1 MSDINLNIFE
11 HSDFNTML
19 NNVSS
24 SLYSNIYKKINPYSQ
39 SILEPVELQDS
50 NYYTKSYLLPRYEG
64 SKTISAFYNTHT
76 TQSAFKKNGIDVL
89 VWGGD
94 ISYGKTAAVDYH
106 VEKFAFSNN
115 IVRRSLNFYDKT
127 TVNIK
132 FLINESGSLTELSNA
147 NNNVFEVQSMFKKGD
162 TVTIS
167 LMDKYNPTNQ
177 NTLDGDKTIFEGG
190 YSFNP
195 IMYRE
200 ANENLVFSYLEPK
213 ETVASKLGTRIVN
226 TSGYLWKTVGDN
238 NQEFTTLPNN
248 TDIIFTVNGT
258 PSLNQF
264 SFTKTISTSWPY
276 SRLPLSAYLI
286 GNYKDYQNT
295 YRKIGAHDTSDD
307 DPSFYTIDWF
317 IPNGTATNQGGYLSN
332 NMTGKV
338 NVVTTPP
345 DQYTYVEAPVTST
358 YNINIDVPFK
368 IKATNRESAFE
379 RANERGPSII
389 KLIGIVEVQKV
400 GSSTWD
406 YLDTTNVSDIK
417 PYGYTKIKATNI
429 PAGEGR
435 AATGTTRALVDE
447 ENSFLYFPEEMKS
460 VAVLAGSGNI
470 SPYFE
475 IRCQLLNQKISLKEG
490 EKVRIR
496 FYLAEVTTFFRRS
509 QDIYFE
515 ILPGNNSQAYFEI
528 YDAVNSQITLQET
541 EVVTS
546 DNPLFTL
553 GTDNKSL
560 IFSNQASLLYKKSIF
575 EPQNLSN
582 PQSVANLYSFV
593 EDIFSFEV
601 YDMVRFSPFYS
612 LNPEYFYIVEVQDPE
627 IILIN
632 GVTSVLKPLRI
643 IFNKEFLP
651 GTISN
656 SYFAFFRKKPDET
669 TIIVN
674 FKKKD
679 GLTSNAFII
688 PFNLLPE
695 TKKKLADVTGPLK
708 DTVLSKVLLIG

>member
-64 SKTISAFYNTHT
+64 CKTISAFYNIHT

-94 ISYGKTAAVDYH
+94 TSYGKTAAVDYH

-127 TVNIK
+127 TINIK

-177 NTLDGDKTIFEGG
+177 NTLDGDKIIFEGG

-368 IKATNRESAFE
+368 IKATNKESAFE

-601 YDMVRFSPFYS
+601 YDMMRFTPFYS

-708 DTVLSKVLLIG
+708 DTVLSKVLIIG